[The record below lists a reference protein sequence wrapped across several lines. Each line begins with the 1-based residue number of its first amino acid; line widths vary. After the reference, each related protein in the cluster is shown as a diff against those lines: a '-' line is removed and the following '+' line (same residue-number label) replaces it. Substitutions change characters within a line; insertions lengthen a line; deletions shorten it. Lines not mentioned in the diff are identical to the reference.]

1 VDDNLDAFD
10 DEEFFHEMEVRE
22 KQAQKGGKAFNDML
36 IENTHI

>member
-1 VDDNLDAFD
+1 MENNLDAFD

-22 KQAQKGGKAFNDML
+22 NHAQKGGKAFNDML